1 MPNWTMLPPDSRRQ
15 RLQQSV
21 DWAAEPELELELEL
35 EVELERELLEEDEVV
50 CCSGLAAG
58 LLAARVCNW
67 SIEEVSSEA
76 MWCSGDNCR
85 EASSGW

>member
-1 MPNWTMLPPDSRRQ
+1 MLPPDSRRQ

-58 LLAARVCNW
+58 LLAARVGKDPERCPASNSGEAW
-67 SIEEVSSEA
+67 FRASRWRNVS
-76 MWCSGDNCR
+76 N
-85 EASSGW
+85 